1 MTWILGVAAALLAAI
16 ILISFLFLR
25 KEWNRTTF
33 FDHTSINGFDVSGK
47 SPEEVLPVF
56 TEEYTKAQVHLTE
69 NGKDEAVWSLAEVG
83 YTIDESAAVPS
94 GAVLQSEDLTA
105 DTLYAGESGLYATSA
120 NYTYKP
126 AKAAAYADKYWKHYN
141 RSYKEYRGVDCA
153 NFVSQCLYAGGM
165 PQTID

>member
-83 YTIDESAAVPS
+83 YTIDETALMS
-94 GAVLQSEDLTA
+94 G
-105 DTLYAGESGLYATSA
+105 
-120 NYTYKP
+120 
-126 AKAAAYADKYWKHYN
+126 
-141 RSYKEYRGVDCA
+141 
-153 NFVSQCLYAGGM
+153 
-165 PQTID
+165 I